1 MRPALKGALLA
12 LGVALALPGAARA
25 QVGAEQGPGGSW
37 MASGP
42 TGTASTDVS
51 ALTTA
56 CADARY
62 HGDNTIWI
70 GSGTYNGTGL
80 TAAACAGIGVS
91 GPGSISGTTL
101 LQAVNPATVGA
112 VPVTASTCSGT
123 QVLAFPLRGRA
134 VFDVTLGAAC
144 AYTFTGGVAGAEQ
157 RVTLYERQ
165 PSSGSTVYAG
175 TFPSTVKFA
184 GGAPAQS
191 TVVGQVRIVTFATD
205 DGGATVFG
213 GL

>member
-1 MRPALKGALLA
+1 MKGSLVA
-12 LGVALALPGAARA
+12 LGVALAIPAAAHA

-62 HGDNTIWI
+62 HGDNTIWL
-70 GSGTYNGTGL
+70 GSGTYNGSGL
-80 TAAACAGIGVS
+80 TPSACAGIGAM
-91 GPGSISGTTL
+91 GPGSITGETV
-101 LQAVNPATVGA
+101 LQVVNPATVGA
-112 VPVTASTCSGT
+112 VPVTTSTCSGA
-123 QVLAFPLRGRA
+123 QVLTFPPRGRA
-134 VFDVTLGAAC
+134 VFDVTLGASC

>member
-1 MRPALKGALLA
+1 MKGAMLA
-12 LGVALALPGAARA
+12 LGVALAIPAAARA
-25 QVGAEQGPGGSW
+25 QNAFGITAYILAQP
-37 MASGP
+37 P
-42 TGTASTDVS
+42 TGTAQDAALLES
-51 ALTTA
+51 ACRVAQSEGASAVFLPA
-56 CADARY
+56 
-62 HGDNTIWI
+62 
-70 GSGTYNGTGL
+70 GTYNGTGIL
-80 TAAACAGIGVS
+80 PAACVGV
-91 GPGSISGTTL
+91 GSIGGGIVVGSNAL
-101 LQAVNPATVGA
+101 LPLVPSLVGA

-123 QVLAFPLRGRA
+123 QVLTFPARGRA

-144 AYTFTGGVAGAEQ
+144 AYTFAGGVAGAEQ

-191 TVVGQVRIVTFATD
+191 TGVGQVRIVTFATD

>member
-1 MRPALKGALLA
+1 MKGSLVA
-12 LGVALALPGAARA
+12 LGVALAIPAAARA
-25 QVGAEQGPGGSW
+25 QNAGGSPLTW
-37 MASGP
+37 MAQPP
-42 TGTASTDVS
+42 TGTAQDA
-51 ALTTA
+51 ALLDERA
-56 CADARY
+56 VWRKSKAPRPCSCP
-62 HGDNTIWI
+62 
-70 GSGTYNGTGL
+70 SGTYNGTGIL
-80 TAAACAGIGVS
+80 PAACAGIGSIGGGIVV
-91 GPGSISGTTL
+91 GSNAL
-101 LQAVNPATVGA
+101 LPLVPSLVGA

-123 QVLAFPLRGRA
+123 QVLTFPARGRA

-144 AYTFTGGVAGAEQ
+144 AYTFAGGVAGAEQ

-175 TFPSTVKFA
+175 TFPNSVKFA

-191 TVVGQVRIVTFATD
+191 TGVGQVRIVTFATD

>member
-12 LGVALALPGAARA
+12 LGVALALPAAARA
-25 QVGAEQGPGGSW
+25 QVGAEWGPAGSW
-37 MASGP
+37 MAQGP
-42 TGTASTDVS
+42 SGTASVDVS
-51 ALTTA
+51 AITTA

-62 HGDNTIWI
+62 HGDNEIWI
-70 GSGTYNGTGL
+70 GSGVYNGTGL
-80 TAAACAGIGVS
+80 PASACAGIGAL
-91 GPGSISGTTL
+91 GPGSITGETV
-101 LQAVNPATVGA
+101 LQVVNPATVGA
-112 VPVTASTCSGT
+112 VPVTTSTCSGA

-157 RVTLYERQ
+157 QVTLYERE

-191 TVVGQVRIVTFATD
+191 TAVGQVRIVTFATD